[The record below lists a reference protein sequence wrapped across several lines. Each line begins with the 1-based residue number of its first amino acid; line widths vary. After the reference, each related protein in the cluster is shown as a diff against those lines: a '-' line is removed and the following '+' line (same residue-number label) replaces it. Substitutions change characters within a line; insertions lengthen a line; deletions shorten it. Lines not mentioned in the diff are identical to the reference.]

1 MGVWLIQG
9 GPGQHN
15 ADAMIAHEAE
25 EAEMFDDGEDDEG
38 DDGIDEEEEDEEEE
52 GDDAMFEGAGNSE
65 LLHGIQIFGSQ
76 DLLLC
81 CINCSI

>member
-1 MGVWLIQG
+1 
-9 GPGQHN
+9 
-15 ADAMIAHEAE
+15 MIAHEAE

-52 GDDAMFEGAGNSE
+52 GDDAMFEGAGTSE
-65 LLHGIQIFGSQ
+65 LLHGTHVFGFQ

-81 CINCSI
+81 CTNCST